1 MTVLLTCAGSR
12 VDIVRAF
19 RDALDAGPHAG
30 RVLVSDAG
38 EASPTRFAADG
49 VVDLPMVDD
58 PGYRGALVEA
68 CRREEVR
75 ALLPLTDLDPVL
87 LAEAAPELAP
97 LGTHVFLPDAD
108 VALGCQD
115 KWRCHRMLLDAGLPS
130 PPTWLPGTI
139 DPADLP
145 YPVLLKPRLG
155 FAARHIYRCA
165 DPGEL
170 AFFERYSPLES
181 VYQQALDGTEFS
193 TDTLGDLEGRALG
206 AIPRSMMQ
214 AKGGEQVKGE
224 SLDDPQLVDL
234 AVRAVEA
241 LGLRGPACIQCF
253 RKDGVIQGITDINTR
268 FGGAFPLPLA
278 AGGSYPELIVRMA
291 AGEKPAS
298 RVGRHRA
305 GIVMTRFL
313 AETILERTP
322 DGLRAVT
329 TDR

>member
-1 MTVLLTCAGSR
+1 VTVLLTCAGSR

-19 RDALDAGPHAG
+19 REALAAGPHTG
-30 RVLVSDAG
+30 RVLISDAG
-38 EASPTRFAADG
+38 EASATRFEADG
-49 VVDLPMVDD
+49 IVDLPMVGD
-58 PGYRGALVEA
+58 PGYRDALIDA
-68 CRREEVR
+68 CRREEIR

-87 LAEAAPELAP
+87 LAEAAPALEP
-97 LGTHVFLPDAD
+97 FGTRVFLPDPE

-115 KWRCHRMLLDAGLPS
+115 KWRCHEMLTAAGLPS
-130 PPTWLPGTI
+130 PPTWLPGTV
-139 DPADLP
+139 DRADLP
-145 YPVLLKPRLG
+145 YPVLLKPRMG
-155 FAARHIYRCA
+155 FAARHIYRAA
-165 DPGEL
+165 DRDEL

-193 TDTLGDLEGRALG
+193 TDTLGDLRGHALG

-224 SLDDPQLVDL
+224 SLSDPQLVDL
-234 AVRAVEA
+234 AVRVVET
-241 LGLRGPACIQCF
+241 LGLRGPACVQCF

-278 AGGSYPELIVRMA
+278 AGGGYPELIIRMA
-291 AGEKPAS
+291 AGEQPES
-298 RVGRHRA
+298 RVGCHTP

-313 AETILERTP
+313 AETILQRTP

-329 TDR
+329 DGR